1 VTSERRRQRRQP
13 TTRNV
18 ARGARRHWRRKERT
32 AAACCYF
39 ATRRAGNPR
48 VNPPR
53 DCAVSL
59 SRVSRHA
66 AGSLSRPHA
75 AATPAIFFP
84 LPLSDAA
91 VAASLSSPLPPPLPP
106 SLPPSRRHPVLPCY
120 LTLSPPL
127 SLSLSLSLS
136 PSLSLALARS
146 LSLSLSFSL
155 GTRASAPGSPSPRRY
170 PTTGVSSNQPPLGPL
185 APCRAHPPA
194 RVTSQQRSP
203 RPRPRAETDRESSAF
218 RQSAIRLAATPRH
231 AARSACV
238 SAPRFKKP
246 ASERRSPTSRAPRA
260 VNHRRGATPRGSRR
274 ACDPSGFR
282 LFNRIPLR
290 HGDRQYRVTKVR
302 RSKVEGRPL

>member
-106 SLPPSRRHPVLPCY
+106 SLPTSRRHPVLPCY

-146 LSLSLSFSL
+146 LSLSLLLAWHSCERPRF
-155 GTRASAPGSPSPRRY
+155 TISAPLPYHRGFQQPTPPRTPCPVPSAPSRARY
-170 PTTGVSSNQPPLGPL
+170 QPAAIPTATTES
-185 APCRAHPPA
+185 RD
-194 RVTSQQRSP
+194 
-203 RPRPRAETDRESSAF
+203 RPRVVGFPPVSHPTRRH
-218 RQSAIRLAATPRH
+218 ATPRR
-231 AARSACV
+231 ALCV
-238 SAPRFKKP
+238 CFCTAF
-246 ASERRSPTSRAPRA
+246 
-260 VNHRRGATPRGSRR
+260 
-274 ACDPSGFR
+274 
-282 LFNRIPLR
+282 
-290 HGDRQYRVTKVR
+290 
-302 RSKVEGRPL
+302 